1 MTDPVFVRIRGTDRN
16 LRFHEF
22 LLFVRN
28 KDTEKKIS
36 TVHFPRFEHWSI
48 VFQIQRKKERNH
60 ECSRNRNIVIFSRS
74 SNLIVHIRVL
84 IIWD

>member
-16 LRFHEF
+16 LRFYEF
-22 LLFVRN
+22 LLFVGN

-48 VFQIQRKKERNH
+48 VFQIQKKKN
-60 ECSRNRNIVIFSRS
+60 VIMNVVEIGILSY
-74 SNLIVHIRVL
+74 LVVCPI
-84 IIWD
+84 